1 MRKRPD
7 IILILSVLVVVG
19 VIISNFVFINSNDK
33 TNNTSLLYSSYIPLQ
48 NDKNTQKNTLVSDSQ
63 SSFIKL
69 KEFVR
74 IDSSKQQTH

>member
-48 NDKNTQKNTLVSDSQ
+48 SDKNTQKNTLVSDSQ

-74 IDSSKQQTH
+74 IDSSKQRTH

>member
-48 NDKNTQKNTLVSDSQ
+48 SDKNTQKNTLVSDSQ

>member
-7 IILILSVLVVVG
+7 IILVLSVLVVVG

>member
-7 IILILSVLVVVG
+7 IILVLSVLVVVG

-48 NDKNTQKNTLVSDSQ
+48 SGKNTQKNTLVSDSQ

>member
-7 IILILSVLVVVG
+7 IILTLSVLVVVG

-48 NDKNTQKNTLVSDSQ
+48 SGKNTQKNTLLSDSQ

>member
-1 MRKRPD
+1 MRKGPD

-19 VIISNFVFINSNDK
+19 VIISNFVFINA
-33 TNNTSLLYSSYIPLQ
+33 NNKINNASSLYSSYIPLQ
-48 NDKNTQKNTLVSDSQ
+48 SGKNTQKNTLVNDSQ
-63 SSFIKL
+63 STFIKL

>member
-48 NDKNTQKNTLVSDSQ
+48 SGKNTQKNTLVSDSQ

>member
-7 IILILSVLVVVG
+7 IILVLSVLVVVG

-48 NDKNTQKNTLVSDSQ
+48 SGKNTQKNTLLSDSQ